1 MKFEK
6 LFFLSALFTFCAA
19 ASARAD
25 RFTGLAESNSKDSV
39 VVKLDS
45 TIFSPNGFWSF
56 SDLIPN
62 EPDEVI
68 ADRLSCIESEIP
80 LTFNPY
86 VRNFVDYFTIRNRKY
101 TRRML
106 ERENLYFPLFEKHL
120 KANNMPTE
128 LKYLAVVESALNPK
142 AKSAVGAMGLWQFM
156 PATGNDFQL
165 IQNSF
170 YDERMDP
177 EQSTIAACKFLRSLH
192 RMFGD
197 WELALAAYNC
207 GPGNVRKAIKRA
219 GGGKQTFWAIF
230 PYLPKETRGYVPS
243 FTAVMYAMNYADHHK
258 ISSDSLLFPI
268 ATDTVLLNQGIDL
281 DKFSAELSMDP
292 EELKKLNPALKKN
305 YIPETVR
312 NFAIKVPAE
321 KRVVLAQNRSTIF
334 TNSKFISPVY
344 KAPVPVMVA
353 KAEKPEPVK
362 PEMPKTEADSANSTQ
377 QQIAYKVK
385 RGDYLAKIAREH
397 NVTMADLKT
406 WNKLK
411 TTNIQ
416 VNQELVIFQAAT
428 PQDSTQTT
436 LLASAETKPAEEAT
450 TEVKPTQAP
459 VVKTAMVKKPAPVK
473 HLKEKMIIHS
483 VQPGDT
489 LWNISKKY
497 NGISVEDIK
506 KKNKLK
512 SDELKP
518 GQKLVIS

>member
-6 LFFLSALFTFCAA
+6 LFLLSFLFTFCAA

-25 RFTGLAESNSKDSV
+25 RFAGLDEGKSKDSV

-68 ADRLSCIESEIP
+68 ADRLSCLESEIP

-106 ERENLYFPLFEKHL
+106 ERENLYFPLFEKYL
-120 KANNMPTE
+120 KQYNMPTE

-142 AKSAVGAMGLWQFM
+142 AKSVVGAMGLWQFM

-165 IQNSF
+165 VQNSF

-219 GGGKQTFWAIF
+219 GGGTQTFWAIF

-243 FTAVMYAMNYADHHK
+243 FTAVMYAMNYAGHHK
-258 ISSDSLLFPI
+258 ISSDSLQFAV
-268 ATDTVLLNQGIDL
+268 ATDTVLLNQGLDL

-292 EELKKLNPALKKN
+292 EELKRLNPALKKDH
-305 YIPETVR
+305 IPETVR

-321 KRVVLAQNRSTIF
+321 KRVILAQNRSAIF

-344 KAPVPVMVA
+344 KAPEPVMVA

-362 PEMPKTEADSANSTQ
+362 TETPAIATDSTSQ

-385 RGDYLAKIAREH
+385 RGDYLAKIARDQ
-397 NVTMADLKT
+397 NVTINDLKT
-406 WNKLK
+406 WNNLK
-411 TTNIQ
+411 TSSVM
-416 VNQELVIFQAAT
+416 VNQELVIYKPAV
-428 PQDSTQTT
+428 PQDSTKTT
-436 LLASAETKPAEEAT
+436 LLASAEIKSTEET
-450 TEVKPTQAP
+450 TEVKQNQTP
-459 VVKTAMVKKPAPVK
+459 VVKTALAKKTVPVK
-473 HLKEKMIIHS
+473 NLKEKMIIHS

-497 NGISVEDIK
+497 NNISVEDIK

>member
-6 LFFLSALFTFCAA
+6 LSLLTLLFTFCAA
-19 ASARAD
+19 FSARAD
-25 RFTGLAESNSKDSV
+25 RFTGLDESNPKDSV

-45 TIFSPNGFWSF
+45 TIFKPNGFWSF

-62 EPDEVI
+62 ETDEVI
-68 ADRLSCIESEIP
+68 ADRLSCLQSEIP

-106 ERENLYFPLFEKHL
+106 ERENLYFPLFEKYL
-120 KANNMPTE
+120 KEHNMPTE

-142 AKSAVGAMGLWQFM
+142 AKSGVGAMGLWQFM
-156 PATGNDFQL
+156 PATGNDFKL

-177 EQSTIAACKFLRSLH
+177 EQSTIAACKFLRSLYK
-192 RMFGD
+192 MFGD

-219 GGGKQTFWAIF
+219 GGGTQTFWAIF

-258 ISSDSLLFPI
+258 ISSDSLQFAI

-281 DKFSAELSMDP
+281 DKFSAELRMDP

-321 KRVVLAQNRSTIF
+321 KRVVIAQNRSNIF

-344 KAPVPVMVA
+344 KAPEPVMVA
-353 KAEKPEPVK
+353 KVEKTEPVK
-362 PEMPKTEADSANSTQ
+362 TETPKTETDSTSQ

-411 TTNIQ
+411 TTNVQ
-416 VNQELVIFQAAT
+416 VNQELVILQPAA
-428 PQDSTQTT
+428 PQDSAQTT
-436 LLASAETKPAEEAT
+436 LLASSETKSAVENP
-450 TEVKPTQAP
+450 EVKANQTP
-459 VVKTAMVKKPAPVK
+459 VVKTAMVKHTAPVK

-497 NGISVEDIK
+497 NGISVEEIK